1 MKNIVFALVKLT
13 LNFGSPATALI
24 LRSSV
29 GHSPNTKNLFL
40 RLSASDDELLS
51 TSKMVIFQKK
61 KSLSKLHQ
69 LAPSNAI
76 L

>member
-1 MKNIVFALVKLT
+1 MKNIVFALVKLI

-24 LRSSV
+24 LRSSI

-51 TSKMVIFQKK
+51 TSKMAIFQKK
-61 KSLSKLHQ
+61 KSLLKLHQ